1 MNLAIFPA
9 LGDSLSKMSKT
20 GQDVQ
25 LINEYLPSFLK
36 KYSKIYF
43 FSYDHETPKTLPKNV
58 TVLSN
63 KYKLHRYLYG
73 ILMPFVY
80 RNELQSCNVIR
91 AYHLSG
97 TFPAIIS
104 KVFLNKPFIF
114 NYGYDYKKFALIEK
128 KYLQHA
134 MLFVLQPFAIL
145 LAKKIFMAGYENLK
159 ISKKSIYL
167 PNGVNLKIFTPKKNK
182 NLQKC
187 VRLLSVGRL
196 ESQKN
201 YPMLLE
207 SVSGLNVDVT
217 IVGTGQLKFQLLQK
231 AKKMGIILKIIDKV
245 PHNQMPSMY
254 KKADIFVM
262 SSLTEGNPK
271 ALLEALATGLP
282 SVGTKVE
289 GIKEIIIDKENGLLS
304 DTTTKDIRAKI
315 MELIKSKKLREKL
328 SKNAR
333 KTIVEKYDLQKL
345 LKIETSTLITVK

>member
-128 KYLQHA
+128 KYLQYA
-134 MLFVLQPFAIL
+134 MLFVLQPLAIL
-145 LAKKIFMAGYENLK
+145 LATKIFVASYENLK

-182 NLQKC
+182 NLPKR

-196 ESQKN
+196 ENQKN

-207 SVSGLNVDVT
+207 SILGLNVDVT
-217 IVGTGQLKFQLLQK
+217 IVGTGQLKLQLLQR

-245 PHNQMPSMY
+245 PHNQMPYIY

-271 ALLEALATGLP
+271 ALLEALASGLP
-282 SVGTKVE
+282 SVGTQVS
-289 GIKEIIIDKENGLLS
+289 GIKEILINGENGLLANIRS
-304 DTTTKDIRAKI
+304 SDIRKKVL
-315 MELIKSKKLREKL
+315 ELINNKKLRDKL

-333 KTIVEKYDLQKL
+333 ETMIANYDLNEL
-345 LKIETSTLITVK
+345 LQTETNILINN